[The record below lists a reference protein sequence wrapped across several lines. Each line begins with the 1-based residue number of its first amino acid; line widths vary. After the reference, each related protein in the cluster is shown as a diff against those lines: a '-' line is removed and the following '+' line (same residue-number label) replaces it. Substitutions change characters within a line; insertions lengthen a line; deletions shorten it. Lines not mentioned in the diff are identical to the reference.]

1 MFASLPAEGFLDGNM
16 QEKRSE
22 GSSTSS
28 GSTKSFDIFS
38 WQGIM
43 DSGRTAKVKH
53 MIFGMCQASLAKS
66 KVCTHGGFLA
76 FSVGGVGV
84 HTLSR

>member
-1 MFASLPAEGFLDGNM
+1 
-16 QEKRSE
+16 
-22 GSSTSS
+22 
-28 GSTKSFDIFS
+28 
-38 WQGIM
+38 M

>member
-1 MFASLPAEGFLDGNM
+1 
-16 QEKRSE
+16 
-22 GSSTSS
+22 
-28 GSTKSFDIFS
+28 
-38 WQGIM
+38 M

-66 KVCTHGGFLA
+66 KVSTHGGFLA